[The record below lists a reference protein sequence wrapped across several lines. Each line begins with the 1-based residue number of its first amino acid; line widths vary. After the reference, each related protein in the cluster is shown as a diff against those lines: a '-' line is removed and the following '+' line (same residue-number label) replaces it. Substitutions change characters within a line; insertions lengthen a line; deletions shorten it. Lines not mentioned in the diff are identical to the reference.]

1 VQGVVV
7 LEVTVGVDGKVGDVK
22 VLRSIP
28 LLDAAALD
36 AVKRWEFE
44 RTLMNGK
51 PVSVIMTVTVQFTL
65 A

>member
-1 VQGVVV
+1 M
-7 LEVTVGVDGKVGDVK
+7 EVTVGVDGKVVDTK

-28 LLDAAALD
+28 LLDAAAVD

-44 RTLMNGK
+44 PTRMNGK

>member
-7 LEVTVGVDGKVGDVK
+7 LEVTVGIDGTVVDVK

-51 PVSVIMTVTVQFTL
+51 PVAVIMTVTVQFTL

>member
-7 LEVTVGVDGKVGDVK
+7 LEVTVGVDGTVVDVK

-51 PVSVIMTVTVQFTL
+51 PVAVIMTVTVQFTL